1 MNRNQY
7 THFFSPALLL
17 LFLNLF
23 APFTVHAQ
31 SGNVVLWNKL
41 GSVSEITKSE
51 IGPGLIPISYLINNW
66 QEAVITPAKFDNG
79 LFVNHDI
86 NEGWSNNGANFFA
99 ANLAQ
104 TKLTSARGTIE
115 FWFQFKYGAET
126 FNHAYFF
133 DTRNQLMSH
142 YPDQNWTTGVSMAAG
157 WNGWDYG
164 TVGKRFF
171 FCEASACALTPDYS
185 AAPGGELAFSDG
197 TLMHL
202 AFVWDV
208 SGIAGTN
215 DTIRIYVNGALKGK
229 TQAIWS
235 ASGHID
241 PYLFIGSAPNCCSW
255 DTAYN
260 AVKGVTDNLIIRDYA
275 KTDFSDRLN
284 ESPVN
289 CDVGVLPKLS
299 AGVNQKSGTQNA
311 RAWTISLSNT
321 SYCPAENAQ
330 IDGLVLTQTAG
341 TACNPVMISPLSF
354 PLGVG
359 NIAAGAQATGTA
371 TLNFTGCPNNAR
383 FKATIPFSSN
393 NGAVTGSKKLNN
405 QFR

>member
-1 MNRNQY
+1 MNKHPHQV
-7 THFFSPALLL
+7 TCTATFLILLISL
-17 LFLNLF
+17 LIPF
-23 APFTVHAQ
+23 AVPAQ

-41 GSVSEITKSE
+41 GSVSEITHSE
-51 IGPGLIPISYLINNW
+51 IGPGLIPISYLVNNW
-66 QEAVITPAKFDNG
+66 QEAAITPAKFGNG
-79 LFVNHDI
+79 LYVNHDI

-99 ANLAQ
+99 ANLTQ
-104 TKLTSARGTIE
+104 TQLTPARGTIE

-133 DTRNQLMSH
+133 DNRNQLLSH
-142 YPDQNWTTGVSMAAG
+142 YPDQNWVTGVSMAAG

-164 TVGKRFF
+164 TFGKRFF
-171 FCEASACALTPDYS
+171 FCELSVCAYTPDYS
-185 AAPGGELAFSDG
+185 AAPNGELAFSNG

-208 SGIAGTN
+208 SGIAGTK

-241 PYLFIGSAPNCCSW
+241 PYLFIGSAPNCCNW

-260 AVKGVTDNLIIRDYA
+260 AVKGVTDNLIIWDYA
-275 KTDFSDRLN
+275 KTDFSDRFN

-289 CDVGVLPKLS
+289 CDVGVLPKLA
-299 AGVNQKSGTQNA
+299 AGVNQKSGTQNS
-311 RAWTISLSNT
+311 RVWTISLSNN

-330 IDGLVLTQTAG
+330 IDSLVLTQTAG
-341 TACNPVMISPLSF
+341 TACTPVITSPFSF

-359 NIAAGAQATGTA
+359 NIAAGAQASGTA
-371 TLNFTGCPNNAR
+371 TINFTGCPNNAR

-393 NGAVTGSKKLNN
+393 NGAVTGSKTLNN